1 MSRTTKEINRVTS
14 TIITVSWKLIVYA
27 VVIMILYEGVTK
39 GYQFGHDVFYSTAV
53 AEAPGVDMRVTIGEG
68 EKLTDIAAALEQ
80 GGLVK
85 SRYAFLIQSI
95 FYEYGGSENPV
106 EPGTYLLNNSMT
118 SKDIIVTLRDGLTEE
133 VTEETTEGKDAE

>member
-1 MSRTTKEINRVTS
+1 MSRATKEINRVTS

-27 VVIMILYEGVTK
+27 VVIMILFEGVTK
-39 GYQFGHDVFYSTAV
+39 GYEFGHSVFYSTAV

-68 EKLTDIAAALEQ
+68 EKLTDIAVALEQ

-85 SRYAFLIQSI
+85 DRYAFLIQSI

-106 EPGTYLLNNSMT
+106 QPGTYLLNNSMT
-118 SKDIIVTLRDGLTEE
+118 SKEIIVTLRDGLTEE
-133 VTEETTEGKDAE
+133 VTEGKDAE

>member
-1 MSRTTKEINRVTS
+1 M
-14 TIITVSWKLIVYA
+14 
-27 VVIMILYEGVTK
+27 
-39 GYQFGHDVFYSTAV
+39 
-53 AEAPGVDMRVTIGEG
+53 
-68 EKLTDIAAALEQ
+68 
-80 GGLVK
+80 K

-133 VTEETTEGKDAE
+133 VTEGKDAE

>member
-95 FYEYGGSENPV
+95 F
-106 EPGTYLLNNSMT
+106 
-118 SKDIIVTLRDGLTEE
+118 
-133 VTEETTEGKDAE
+133 

>member
-133 VTEETTEGKDAE
+133 VTEGKDAE

>member
-1 MSRTTKEINRVTS
+1 MSRATKEINRVTS

-39 GYQFGHDVFYSTAV
+39 GYEFGHSVFYSTAV

-68 EKLTDIAAALEQ
+68 EKLTDIAVALEQ

-85 SRYAFLIQSI
+85 DRYAFLIQSI

-106 EPGTYLLNNSMT
+106 QPGTYLLNNSMT
-118 SKDIIVTLRDGLTEE
+118 SKEIIVTLRDGLTEE
-133 VTEETTEGKDAE
+133 VTEGKDAE

>member
-1 MSRTTKEINRVTS
+1 MGRTTKEINRVTS

-27 VVIMILYEGVTK
+27 VVIMILYEGVTR